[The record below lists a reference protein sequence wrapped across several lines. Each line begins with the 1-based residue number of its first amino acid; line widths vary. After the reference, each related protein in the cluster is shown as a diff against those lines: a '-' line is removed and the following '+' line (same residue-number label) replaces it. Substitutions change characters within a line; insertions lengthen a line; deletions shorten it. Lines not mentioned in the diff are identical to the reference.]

1 MTPHCKT
8 CLQSVFA
15 FFPLSEIDLFAWL
28 VLGCKFFLKLLQTT
42 FKFGSLTATLLSA
55 APHTGRVSAER
66 NLQWFFS
73 IFKKQTIYFL
83 HVHCAYYCLLIFSR
97 FSERYFSIAGI
108 ASIAIDYF
116 WRVKIIDCKFFRNIF
131 FSLFPRRQSALV
143 CRSHCA
149 GIWVN

>member
-1 MTPHCKT
+1 MTPHCIT

-15 FFPLSEIDLFAWL
+15 FFPLSEIDRFAWL

-42 FKFGSLTATLLSA
+42 FKFGSPPHCLVLL
-55 APHTGRVSAER
+55 PILAESPQKGTCSGFVQFLR
-66 NLQWFFS
+66 SRPF
-73 IFKKQTIYFL
+73 IFL

-97 FSERYFSIAGI
+97 FSERYFSIASI